1 MFQQNGC
8 HSNMTQTIFNN
19 FAPKVAPL
27 KVSKVQIVI
36 INLKKSVNKEHSL
49 WLNTLLPNPNRV
61 K

>member
-1 MFQQNGC
+1 
-8 HSNMTQTIFNN
+8 MTQTIFNN

-36 INLKKSVNKEHSL
+36 INLEKSINKEHGL
-49 WLNTLLPNPNRV
+49 WLNTLLSNPNRV

>member
-8 HSNMTQTIFNN
+8 HSNMTQNIFNN
-19 FAPKVAPL
+19 FAPKVASL

-36 INLKKSVNKEHSL
+36 INLEKTVNKEHGL

>member
-1 MFQQNGC
+1 
-8 HSNMTQTIFNN
+8 MTQTIFNN

-36 INLKKSVNKEHSL
+36 INLEKSINKEHSL
-49 WLNTLLPNPNRV
+49 WLNTLLSNPNRV